1 VDGWVVQIDNW
12 HKMIITGYF
21 DESGTHKGAAVSV
34 MAGFVGDS
42 RNWRKF
48 EKRAS
53 KLFAR
58 FQVDIYHT
66 IDLKRSD
73 KDFSGWSINRKI
85 EFIDEF
91 HHIINETVEI
101 GFSSLLR
108 EDDYNYYLN
117 LPWPKNAQVRKDSKY
132 GILFRASFA
141 AILDSVMR
149 VPNWQRMQEP
159 QLKIVIEDGHRNVG
173 DLNRIYERVKS
184 TFENSKAMAGL
195 KFQGKAGCLPLAAAD
210 LFAYSVFG
218 SETGSKP
225 IGTATR
231 PSKSDVSYRGNMH
244 RIFID
249 RPTLLLL
256 NEQAIHLSAGGSISE
271 FNKRL

>member
-1 VDGWVVQIDNW
+1 L
-12 HKMIITGYF
+12 K
-21 DESGTHKGAAVSV
+21 SV
-34 MAGFVGDS
+34 RQSCSPD
-42 RNWRKF
+42 
-48 EKRAS
+48 
-53 KLFAR
+53 
-58 FQVDIYHT
+58 
-66 IDLKRSD
+66 
-73 KDFSGWSINRKI
+73 
-85 EFIDEF
+85 
-91 HHIINETVEI
+91 
-101 GFSSLLR
+101 
-108 EDDYNYYLN
+108 
-117 LPWPKNAQVRKDSKY
+117 LPWPKNAQVGKDSKY

-141 AILDSVMR
+141 AILESAMR

-184 TFENSKAMAGL
+184 TFKNSKAIAGL
-195 KFQGKAGCLPLAAAD
+195 KFQGKVGCLPLAAAD

-218 SETGSKP
+218 GETGSKP

-244 RIFID
+244 RIVID